1 MKTKTRIMKNILFIL
16 ALLFAVHL
24 VNAQNILKH
33 PFKVYKATN
42 GKLYVQKSLPIYFY
56 LSTEPNQKGT
66 LYQLQSDSTKA
77 YANPMYLDTEGYNTF
92 RSPSAVD
99 TVSKEIVYPLTDV
112 IFEMYAD
119 GIAPKTVMKM
129 DASKKY
135 FDGKKEFRGSGLTI
149 ELTSSDSESGVEQI
163 LVSID
168 SGAFVPYSEPIALN
182 KEKTYSIQFYAVDNV
197 GNTEPI
203 KAKNYTIDLSAPITE
218 LTINGDK
225 FENVISGRTQ
235 LTLTSADPISGLNSI
250 YYSMD
255 GKNYQKYYHALNA
268 SNWVEGEHTLQ
279 YYAEDKVGN
288 KEVEKEY
295 KFYIDKTA
303 PILVDEIM
311 GNSFVVNGREYSS
324 GRTKLK
330 LTAVDNKAGVN
341 EINYSINNEA
351 FQLYEKPF
359 YLTTISGSLAVS
371 SYAIDKV
378 GNKSIASEKSTRS
391 RASYVDLTGPQLKYD
406 FTGKVFKTRDTVFVN
421 KDTKVVLSAIDPE
434 SGLNILSYSL
444 NNGSEITYQK
454 PFNITDEGAYAL
466 SIYGYDK
473 VENSNRET
481 INLVVDNA
489 GPEIFARFSILPLSK
504 KEVNGSQVDVYS
516 SQAVLFLSATDS
528 KVAIDRIYYT
538 VKGETEKMFTGII
551 DGFKRGREYEIE
563 VKALDKLGNINRDT
577 IVFVTDNTGPE
588 VFSRFSIHPIGKETI
603 DGTEVDVYP
612 SHVSLFL
619 SVSNATGVYDKIYYS
634 VNGGKELIYQGIIDG
649 FKPESF
655 VKMKIRALDRL
666 GNETDTQIVFKISE

>member
-1 MKTKTRIMKNILFIL
+1 MKNILLVL
-16 ALLFAVHL
+16 ALFFLAIIA
-24 VNAQNILKH
+24 NAQSTLKH
-33 PFKVYKATN
+33 PFKIYKAPD

-66 LYQLQSDSTKA
+66 MYQLQSDSTKA
-77 YANPMYLDTEGYNTF
+77 FANPMYLDTEGYNTF

-99 TVSKEIVYPLTDV
+99 TVTKEIVYPLTDV

-119 GIAPKTVMKM
+119 GMVPKTVMKM

-135 FDGKKEFRGSGLTI
+135 FDGKIEFIGSGLMV
-149 ELTSSDSESGVEQI
+149 ELSSSDSESGVEQI

-168 SGAFVPYSEPIALN
+168 SGAFVTYSKPIALD
-182 KEKTYSIQFYAVDNV
+182 KEKTYSIQYYAVDNV
-197 GNTEPI
+197 GNAEPI
-203 KAKNYTIDLSAPITE
+203 KAKNYTLDLSAPITE
-218 LTINGDK
+218 LTFNGEK
-225 FENVISGRTQ
+225 FEHVISGRTQ
-235 LTLTSADPISGLNSI
+235 LILTSSDPISGLNSV
-250 YYSMD
+250 YFSMD
-255 GKNYQKYYHALNA
+255 GKNFQKYYHPLSA
-268 SNWVEGEHTLQ
+268 SIWAEGEHTIY

-330 LTAVDNKAGVN
+330 LTAVDNKAGVK
-341 EINYSINNEA
+341 EIKYSVNNEE
-351 FQLYEKPF
+351 FQLYDKPF

-371 SYAIDKV
+371 SYAIDNV

-406 FTGKVFKTRDTVFVN
+406 FTGKVFKTRDTTFVN
-421 KDTKVVLSAIDPE
+421 KDTKIVLSAMDPE
-434 SGLNILSYSL
+434 SGLKVLSYSL

-454 PFNITDEGAYAL
+454 PFNIPDEGAYSL
-466 SIYGYDK
+466 SIYGYDN
-473 VENSNRET
+473 VDNSNRES

-489 GPEIFARFSILPLSK
+489 GPEIFARFSILPISK
-504 KEVNGSQVDVYS
+504 KEVKGSLVDVYS

-538 VKGETEKMFTGII
+538 IKGETEKMFTGII

-577 IVFVTDNTGPE
+577 IVFITDNTGPE
-588 VFSRFSIHPIGKETI
+588 VFTRFSIHPIGKETI
-603 DGTEVDVYP
+603 DGKEVDIYP

-649 FKPESF
+649 FKPETF

-666 GNETDTQIVFKISE
+666 GNETDTEIAFKISE